1 MRNVLKL
8 HARVLLVL
16 CIASAWSVATA
27 QAQGRDA
34 RIISVKAGGINLVSG
49 PALFRRGDGRDWLS
63 LTTKDD
69 LASGDAVKTGASGR
83 VEVLLNPGTYFRAGG
98 DTEFEL
104 TDASLDDLRLRL
116 TRGSAVIEAT
126 GFGDFE
132 VSLNV
137 LTPHTR
143 VRIARSGIYRLN
155 VMPSGMTEVIVLKGR
170 AYVGEGEGEKVKGKR
185 VARVGAGTV
194 EIAKFDKKSLDEF
207 DEWSKERGKELAR
220 ANDKLSVRQTNAM
233 LANVDFDYYF
243 SAANPGYGMWL
254 WNARYSCYTFV
265 PFYSSWRSP
274 YGFGYGSWFNAPYY
288 CNSCPSSSYRRAV
301 RGNNNSGGGVP
312 TNTHPGGGIGGN
324 GGVQTGARPGP
335 PVQSAPPVESSFPR
349 SPAPEVVSPA
359 GRERV
364 VQPRD
369 Q

>member
-1 MRNVLKL
+1 MRNALKFY
-8 HARVLLVL
+8 ARGLLVL
-16 CIASAWSVATA
+16 CIASAWSLTTA
-27 QAQGRDA
+27 QAQVRDS
-34 RIISVKAGGINLVSG
+34 RVISVKAGGINLVSG
-49 PALFRRGDGRDWLS
+49 PAEFRRGGERAWLS

-83 VEVLLNPGTYFRAGG
+83 VEMLLNPGTYFRAGG

-126 GFGDFE
+126 GFGDFD

-143 VRIARSGIYRLN
+143 VRIARSGVYRLN
-155 VMPSGMTEVIVLKGR
+155 VLPSGVTEVIVVKGR
-170 AYVGEGEGEKVKGKR
+170 AYVGEGEGEKVKGDR

-207 DEWSKERGKELAR
+207 DQWSKERGKELAR
-220 ANDKLSVRQTNAM
+220 ANDKLSLRQTNAM
-233 LANVDFDYYF
+233 LASVNFDDFF

-254 WNARYSCYTFV
+254 WNARYSCYTFL

-274 YGFGYGSWFNAPYY
+274 YGFGYSSWFYAPNY
-288 CNSCPSSSYRRAV
+288 CNSCPTRTYRGAA
-301 RGNNNSGGGVP
+301 RGSGGGVP
-312 TNTHPGGGIGGN
+312 AGGGTPSGFGGDS
-324 GGVQTGARPGP
+324 GGGQTVARPVPP
-335 PVQSAPPVESSFPR
+335 PVQYNPPSDFRR
-349 SPAPEVVSPA
+349 SPDLEVTSPA
-359 GRERV
+359 GRERTI
-364 VQPRD
+364 QPRD